1 MKLLLSILLLMPGFC
16 YGAGL
21 PEADRF
27 FEKGLYEE
35 ALKIYSSSAAAAGPE
50 ALKAAYRAA
59 ECEALLFRYAEA
71 AGRLNALK
79 LPPDPLW
86 QGRLLLLRAGAGEQF
101 LAHYGY
107 SLPADEQKGT
117 RDVTKFTRAQWD
129 RLIDADYASLWP
141 LRHELLKYP
150 LAKQGYFIGLKDATL
165 DYTPTL
171 WHFAVLRWGERL
183 LSSVGYVDTLPEAAL
198 FVAPEYSRDYSPS
211 ASPAERAAALFESLA
226 AGEGFA
232 AEHWRLR
239 RLLIAIEH
247 SGAVPSPVEKT
258 VRAAAEEKAVRAA
271 ALATLK
277 GWGRTFKTPLGR
289 AWALLRAAWLLNE
302 GEEFKEAVDLCLNA
316 EKEAPGSNPAAHCA
330 GLRLSIE
337 TPELALIPSFSLPPG
352 KGAVKV
358 RARNLPEV
366 YLRAYRTTPEEL
378 ASLSRDRGNGWGAL
392 RYLGA
397 EAARAFLARTPDLRW
412 SVRPQYPA
420 PYQRREQAAPPPPMK
435 KGVYV
440 VIASGDSGFEDGSSL
455 LSAASVNITDVLLM
469 GTAGLAGDPEA
480 FLYDPALPAR
490 QSGGD
495 LFRLYAVDAV
505 SGRPLAGAPIDAY
518 LNRAH
523 GDWERVPLR
532 TGPDGAAGLSAPLR
546 LAYPAHQSFSLD
558 PLLEHAGAY
567 AYWGNYASASF
578 SLPQPVSLFLETDR
592 PVYRPGQEVKFKV
605 TALLREPRGYRVY
618 DGREQLAVTVRDA
631 NWQELYSKK
640 LPVTGLGSAAGSF
653 TVPAG
658 RLLGRYTVTATL
670 REYGYNFSGSATFGV
685 EEYKR
690 PEFEVQLAAAEKPYR
705 YGVPAEITGSAKYYF
720 GSPVPGAAVKYRVTR
735 HRYIPW
741 YCWYWRWFYS
751 DTGPVEAAAGETK
764 TGDDGKFSFSFT
776 PAPESGAYADYPAAY
791 TVEVEA
797 RDAGGRTIKD
807 SRSYRAGA
815 KAYAFDVTPEAGFF
829 TPGKPAALKARL
841 MDLNDAPQDGSARYY
856 VYKLEG
862 EPAEAPARSR
872 LSRYLSF
879 DQNPSLEQAFSKVP
893 DGPLADS
900 GEIKFSKDAPARLN
914 LKALPPGAYR
924 LRLKAGDPWGGES
937 ASELVI
943 VSAAREA
950 GRNRALKLPPVALF
964 EYGSYKPGET
974 ARVLIGAS
982 ALKGAKF
989 VELTAGAFV
998 LARETLAEG
1007 GLSVYG
1013 VKVGAQHAGGF
1024 GLRWLGAG
1032 DFKFYSA
1039 VSDARVPRDDRGLS
1053 LEMDYAKVLAPGQ
1066 RANWALKARDAAGRP
1081 VSGEALV
1088 KIFDRSLEYY
1098 AADAGFWGAVL
1109 YPDRRTSGA
1118 GQSSLFTP
1126 HALQL
1131 PVKDRVA
1138 SRYRALRAAVLA
1150 ENLPSLRL
1158 ARAGYSAGGGGR
1170 MYAKG
1175 LMMEADGASLSGG
1188 FAARENSVGA
1198 VRGSMAKA
1206 TMAAPGSPADEV
1218 QELGAIRDT
1227 SWAPEPEVQARKDFS
1242 ETAYYEPQ
1250 LKVLNGEGKFS
1261 FKIPERL
1268 TAWKISS
1275 YVLTRSAAR
1284 GSFSAETV
1292 TKKDLMVRLDIPRFF
1307 REGDRSRLTALVTN
1321 DTAENLAGEVT
1332 LAITLDGE
1340 DAAGRFKAGEAR
1352 LPFTVKPHGTA
1363 SVYWEIEAP
1372 RGTAAYKVRAVARSG
1387 RLADAQ
1393 ENDLPVLPSRERL
1406 IASSVA
1412 ALDGAASKTF
1422 RLAELEAADSS
1433 REVESLHLEV
1443 QPQLILTV
1451 LNSLPALVRYPY
1463 ECTEQL
1469 MNRYVPLAIVNGFY
1483 NKYPALRAA
1492 AAKVPRRTTLTPA
1505 WERDNPVRLMALM
1518 ETPWEQDS
1526 KGRSSRLD
1534 ATDMLD
1540 PKLVGG
1546 EREAAFAKL
1555 KTYQNADGSFPW
1567 FPGGRP
1573 SLYMTLYA
1581 LEGLAEASRYG
1592 VAIPEDMARRALAY
1606 VISEIPAH
1614 MKADEEHLS
1623 LSLYGAYVITSFPKA
1638 WPESRTALAYAKSWA
1653 DYADKHA
1660 AALTAFGKAYAAY
1673 VYLRLGEKA
1682 KAGSYLDRAMDG
1694 ARSDDIAGVYW
1705 TPEKISWLWYNDTVE
1720 KHAFILRTLLALRP
1734 ADPKIPGLV
1743 RWLLFNRKAGEWKS
1757 TKASAAAIYSLLDVM
1772 KTRGA
1777 LDNPDS
1783 YAVKFGKTD
1792 QALELQPFD
1801 WIGSPLRWSKY
1812 GAETAEKGALRPSVS
1827 KRGPGLAFASFTGI
1841 YTTEKPAEESP
1852 AGMMNVS
1859 RSYFLREKDGKGYSL
1874 KPLASGDTVAV
1885 GDQVEVQLT
1894 VATRSQ
1900 FEYVHLK
1907 DPKPAGFEAEELN
1920 SGWKWEQLSR
1930 YEEPRDSLTNFF
1942 MEWLP
1947 HGEYVLKYRL
1957 RPTVP
1962 GKFRLGAAVMQS
1974 MYAPEFAA
1982 HSAGMLIN
1990 VK

>member
-1 MKLLLSILLLMPGFC
+1 MKLLLFVLLLIPGFC
-16 YGAGL
+16 RGAGL
-21 PEADRF
+21 PDADRLF
-27 FEKGLYEE
+27 DEGLYEE
-35 ALKIYSSSAAAAGPE
+35 ALQIYASTPSAAGPE
-50 ALKAAYRAA
+50 RLRASYRSA

-86 QGRLLLLRAGAGEQF
+86 QGRLLLLRAGTGEQF
-101 LAHYGY
+101 LAQYGY

-117 RDVTKFTRAQWD
+117 ADVTKFTKAQWD

-141 LRHELLKYP
+141 LRGELLKYP
-150 LAKQGYFIGLKDATL
+150 LAKQGYFIGIKDATL

-183 LSSVGYVDTLPEAAL
+183 LSQSHDGDALPEAGL
-198 FVAPEYSRDYSPS
+198 FVKPEYDRDYSPS
-211 ASPAERAAALFESLA
+211 ATAAERAAALYESLA
-226 AGEGFA
+226 QGDGFA
-232 AEHWRLR
+232 AEYWRLQ
-239 RLLIAIEH
+239 RLLIPIEH
-247 SGAVPSPVEKT
+247 KGPVAYSG
-258 VRAAAEEKAVRAA
+258 EKAARAA
-271 ALATLK
+271 ALATLQ
-277 GWGRTFKTPLGR
+277 GWGKTFKTPLGR
-289 AWALLRAAWLLNE
+289 AWALLRAAWLFNE
-302 GEEFKEAVDLCLNA
+302 DERFKEAYDLCLTA

-330 GLRLSIE
+330 GLRLAIE
-337 TPELALIPSFSLPPG
+337 TPELALVPAFAPPPG
-352 KGAVKV
+352 KGSVGV

-366 YLRAYRTTPEEL
+366 YFRAYRTTPEEL
-378 ASLSRDRGNGWGAL
+378 TSLSGDRGNGWGAL
-392 RYLGA
+392 RYLSA
-397 EAARAFLARTPDLRW
+397 AAARAFLARKPDLAW
-412 SVRPQYPA
+412 SARLQYPA
-420 PYQRREQAAPPPPMK
+420 PYQRKEQETVPPAMK

-469 GTAGLAGDPEA
+469 GTAGLTGDPEA
-480 FLYDPALPAR
+480 FLYDSAQPAR

-495 LFRLYAVDAV
+495 LFRLYAVDAL
-505 SGRPLAGAPIDAY
+505 SGRPLAGAPIDAF
-518 LNRAH
+518 LNRSH
-523 GDWERVPLR
+523 GNWERVPLR
-532 TGPDGAAGLSAPLR
+532 TGPDGAAALSAPLR
-546 LAYPAHQSFSLD
+546 LAYPANQYFSLD
-558 PLLEHAGAY
+558 PLLEHGGAY
-567 AYWGNYASASF
+567 AYWGNYASTSF
-578 SLPQPVSLFLETDR
+578 NLAPPVALFLETDR

-605 TALLREPRGYRVY
+605 TVLLREPRGYRVY
-618 DGREQLAVTVRDA
+618 DGGSALAVMARDA
-631 NWQELYSKK
+631 NWQDVYSKTLK
-640 LPVTGLGSAAGSF
+640 VTGLGSAAGTF

-670 REYGYNFSGSATFGV
+670 QDYGQNFSGAASFGV

-690 PEFEVQLAAAEKPYR
+690 PEFEVKLADAEKPYR

-751 DTGPVEAAAGETK
+751 DSGPSEAAAGETR
-764 TGDDGKFSFSFT
+764 TGDDGKFSFTFT
-776 PAPESGAYADYPAAY
+776 PKPESGAYAEYPAAY

-797 RDAGGRTIKD
+797 RDAGGRTIAD
-807 SRSYRAGA
+807 TRSYRAGA

-829 TPGKPAALKARL
+829 SEGKPAALKARL
-841 MDLNDAPQDGSARYY
+841 MDLNEAPQDGKARYY
-856 VYKLEG
+856 VYRLEG
-862 EPAEAPARSR
+862 EPAEAPARSGLR
-872 LSRYLSF
+872 RYLSF
-879 DQNPSLEQAFSKVP
+879 DQNPSLEQAFSKVS

-900 GEIKFSKDAPARLN
+900 GEIKFSKDAPVRLT
-914 LKALPPGAYR
+914 LKALAPGAYR
-924 LRLKAGDPWGGES
+924 LRLKAADPWGGES
-937 ASELVI
+937 ASELVL
-943 VSAAREA
+943 VYAAREA
-950 GRNRALKLPPVALF
+950 GRNKALKLPPVALF

-989 VELTAGAFV
+989 VEVTAGMFV
-998 LARETLAEG
+998 LARETLPAG

-1013 VKVGAQHAGGF
+1013 VKVGPQHAGGF

-1039 VSDARVPRDDRGLS
+1039 VSDTRVPREDKGLS

-1098 AADAGFWGAVL
+1098 AADSGFWGAGL
-1109 YPDRRTSGA
+1109 YPERHTSGG
-1118 GQSSLFTP
+1118 GQASLFAP
-1126 HALQL
+1126 HALEL
-1131 PVKDRVA
+1131 PVKAGVLARMYKSFRTA
-1138 SRYRALRAAVLA
+1138 LKEETLPALRITESRY
-1150 ENLPSLRL
+1150 
-1158 ARAGYSAGGGGR
+1158 GGGGG
-1170 MYAKG
+1170 MFSKG
-1175 LMMEADGASLSGG
+1175 LMLEADGASLAGSGG
-1188 FAARENSVGA
+1188 ARESSVSA
-1198 VRGSMAKA
+1198 VRGSMARAKL
-1206 TMAAPGSPADEV
+1206 AAPASPAAET
-1218 QELGAIRDT
+1218 QEMPAIRDSKYT
-1227 SWAPEPEVQARKDFS
+1227 PEPEVKARTDFS

-1250 LKVLNGEGKFS
+1250 LKVLNGEGRFS
-1261 FKIPERL
+1261 FRIPERL

-1275 YVLTRSAAR
+1275 YVLTRNAAR
-1284 GSFSAETV
+1284 GSFSAEAV

-1321 DTAENLAGEVT
+1321 DTAESLAGEVT
-1332 LAITLDGE
+1332 LSITLDGA
-1340 DAAGRFKAGEAR
+1340 DAAGSFKAGEVR
-1352 LPFTVKPHGTA
+1352 LPFSVKPNGTA
-1363 SVYWEIEAP
+1363 SVYWDIEAP

-1412 ALDGAASKTF
+1412 ALDGAASRTF
-1422 RLAELEAADSS
+1422 RLAELEAADGS
-1433 REVESLHLEV
+1433 RVTESLHLEV

-1469 MNRYVPLAIVNGFY
+1469 MNRYVPLAIVTGFY

-1492 AAKVPRRTTLTPA
+1492 AAKVPKRDTLTPA
-1505 WERDNPVRLMALM
+1505 WERDNPVRLMSLM
-1518 ETPWEQDS
+1518 ETPWEQES
-1526 KGRSSRLD
+1526 KGGGSRLA

-1540 PKLVGG
+1540 PKLVAA
-1546 EREAAFAKL
+1546 ERGAAFAKL
-1555 KTYQNADGSFPW
+1555 KSYQNADGSFPW
-1567 FPGGRP
+1567 FPGGHP

-1581 LEGLAEASRYG
+1581 LDGLAEASRYG

-1606 VISEIPAH
+1606 VLAEIPAQ
-1614 MKADEEHLS
+1614 MKAEEGQIS

-1638 WPESRTALAYAKSWA
+1638 WPESRTALTYAKAWA
-1653 DYADKHA
+1653 DYADKHSA
-1660 AALTAFGKAYAAY
+1660 AMTAFGKAYAAY

-1682 KAGSYLDRAMDG
+1682 KAGRYLDRAMDG

-1705 TPEKISWLWYNDTVE
+1705 TPEKLSWLWYNDTVE

-1734 ADPKIPGLV
+1734 ADPKIPGMV
-1743 RWLLFNRKAGEWKS
+1743 RWLLFSRKAGEWKS

-1772 KTRGA
+1772 KGKGA
-1777 LDNPDS
+1777 LDNGDS

-1792 QALELQPFD
+1792 ERLELQPFD
-1801 WIGSPLRWSKY
+1801 WVGAPLRWSKY
-1812 GAETAEKGALRPSVS
+1812 GAETAEKGALTPSIT
-1827 KRGPGLAFASFTGI
+1827 KKGPGLAFASFTGI

-1859 RSYFLREKDGKGYSL
+1859 RRYFLREKDGAGYSL
-1874 KPLASGDTVAV
+1874 KPLTTGDTVAV
-1885 GDQVEVQLT
+1885 GDQVEVHLT

-1907 DPKPAGFEAEELN
+1907 DPKPAGFEAEELT